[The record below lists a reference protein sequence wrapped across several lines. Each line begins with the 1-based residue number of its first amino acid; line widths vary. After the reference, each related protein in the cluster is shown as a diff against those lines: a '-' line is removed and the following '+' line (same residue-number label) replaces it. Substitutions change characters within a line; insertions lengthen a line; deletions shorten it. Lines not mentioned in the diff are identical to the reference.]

1 MSAHT
6 DIQII
11 KQPNGIPAFAVIPW
25 TDYLAHYRAE
35 PIRTPQHDEDDE
47 NEWVP
52 HEVVEYLVDE
62 QCSPAAAWRKHLG
75 LTQTEVAKRIGIT
88 QAAYAQQETAKKPR
102 KATREKIA
110 RALGIAPKLLD
121 LD

>member
-1 MSAHT
+1 MNTHT
-6 DIQII
+6 DIQIL

-25 TDYLAHYRAE
+25 ADYLAHYRAE
-35 PIRTPQHDEDDE
+35 PVTTPQYDEDE
-47 NEWVP
+47 YIP

-62 QCSPAAAWRKHLG
+62 QCSPIVAWRKYLG
-75 LTQTEVAKRIGIT
+75 LTQTEVAARIGIS

-110 RALGIAPKLLD
+110 KALGIAPKQLD